1 MNERKVLSL
10 LLLLT
15 GGWVLSILWFWF
27 GFATG
32 RCEQE
37 RLKVQYTVCQTF
49 SMTDSL
55 TVLDLTPR

>member
-1 MNERKVLSL
+1 MVNEREVLSL

-32 RCEQE
+32 PCEQE
-37 RLKVQYTVCQTF
+37 RLKVH
-49 SMTDSL
+49 SL
-55 TVLDLTPR
+55 CVKLFL